1 MIQKIKAMVYK
12 RYFNEIVPENSNY
25 SNDFIEKTLEL
36 ISYFHCSLRAV
47 AFKVEKDTKISVSHW
62 AI

>member
-1 MIQKIKAMVYK
+1 MVYK